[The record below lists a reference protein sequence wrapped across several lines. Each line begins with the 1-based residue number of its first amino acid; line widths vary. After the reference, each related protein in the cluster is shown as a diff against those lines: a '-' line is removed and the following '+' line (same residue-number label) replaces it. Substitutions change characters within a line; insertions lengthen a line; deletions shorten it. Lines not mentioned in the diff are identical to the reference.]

1 MNCLLMQNYLRI
13 MVPILKT
20 PHADTLKGSD
30 YDNMKELR
38 FKVVNGVWRIA
49 FAFDTKRKAILQTTD
64 CKS

>member
-1 MNCLLMQNYLRI
+1 
-13 MVPILKT
+13 MVPILKE